1 MGSDWGYLRLP
12 DKRFLFVSCFRDPR
26 VCMSIDSITFAHPC
40 SGLSENIPRFKAK
53 ITHLTGT
60 YRVRVLCAYIEYTY
74 RLDTFHRAECNM
86 QTSPQK

>member
-53 ITHLTGT
+53 NYTSDRDLPGS
-60 YRVRVLCAYIEYTY
+60 RVVCIHRMYIQ
-74 RLDTFHRAECNM
+74 A
-86 QTSPQK
+86 